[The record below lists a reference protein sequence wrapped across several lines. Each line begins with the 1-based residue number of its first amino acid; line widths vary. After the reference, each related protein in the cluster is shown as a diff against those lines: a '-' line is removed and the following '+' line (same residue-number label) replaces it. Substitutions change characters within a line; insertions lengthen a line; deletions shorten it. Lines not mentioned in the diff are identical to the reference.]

1 MTDMKNKCCWRK
13 EERQMCTL
21 QHSDWKISRC
31 DEKI

>member
-1 MTDMKNKCCWRK
+1 
-13 EERQMCTL
+13 MCTL